1 MKGAEV
7 IQKLNEYLTGEELI
21 VSSNG
26 NVSRQA
32 YNFLPQPQVYLR
44 GSMGLPVSIGLG
56 LAISQPKK
64 KVIVITGDGNF
75 LMGLSSVTTV
85 GFAKQNNLR
94 ILIIDNESYATTGCQ
109 ETVSSALN
117 YGEMVKGM
125 GIESVMSIDLTK
137 EKEMTSDL
145 LDQFVNKEELQ
156 VLHIR
161 VEIDDINLENIPW
174 HPIEIKENFQ
184 NR

>member
-7 IQKLNEYLTGEELI
+7 IRKLNEYLTGEELI

-32 YNFLPQPQVYLR
+32 YNLLPQPQVYLR

-56 LAISQPKK
+56 LALSQPKK

-85 GFAKQNNLR
+85 GFVRPNNLR

-109 ETVSSALN
+109 ETVSSAIN
-117 YGEMVKGM
+117 YAEMINGM
-125 GIESVMSIDLTK
+125 GIESVRSINITK
-137 EKEMTSDL
+137 GKELSSDL
-145 LDQFVNKEELQ
+145 LDKFVNIEELQ

-161 VEIDDINLENIPW
+161 VDMDDINLENIPW